1 MDKPGMN
8 QVDRRAVFSVNLTTL
23 ASFTLTIVAL
33 LALTASVTQRAQAQT
48 YTVIHNFTGTLQ
60 DGAHPYNGLTIKGTT
75 LYGTTANG
83 GASFGTVYQ
92 LTPQSSGWVFN
103 LLYSFQGG
111 NDGAYPTAR
120 VVPGPN
126 GTLYGTTIEGGP
138 GYGVVF
144 NLTPPA
150 NLICGTTRCPWTETP
165 LYQFSG
171 GTDGY
176 GPTSGDLVFDRA
188 GDIYGMTEFG
198 GSTAHGNVYELTPSG
213 GSWTASVLYS
223 FGGGQDG
230 EFPYGG
236 VIFDQAGNLDGTTRQ
251 GGGTGCLS
259 SVGCGTVFQ
268 LVSSGSSWTEN
279 ILYRFQGG
287 TDGGFPESGVIL
299 DASGNMYGTT
309 SIYGNVACN
318 SGFGCGAVYELA
330 LSGGNWTFST
340 LYDFAT
346 GGGGPVAP
354 LIMDSEGNLYGTTLL
369 DGANRFGNVF
379 KLSPAQNGW
388 TYTDL
393 YDFTGGS
400 DGGEPMSNI
409 VFDAQGN
416 LYGTTYEGGTN
427 NLGVVFEITP

>member
-1 MDKPGMN
+1 MDQAETN
-8 QVDRRAVFSVNLTTL
+8 RVDSCILSPATLTTE
-23 ASFTLTIVAL
+23 ASATLTFVIL
-33 LALTASVTQRAQAQT
+33 LALTVMFTQAARAQT
-48 YTVIHNFTGTLQ
+48 YTVIHNFTGGPQ
-60 DGAHPYNGLTIKGTT
+60 DGSHPYNGLTIRGAT

-83 GASFGTVYQ
+83 AASYGTVYQ
-92 LTPQSSGWVFN
+92 LTHPSSGWVFN
-103 LLYSFQGG
+103 LLYAFQGG

-144 NLTPPA
+144 NLKPPA
-150 NLICGTTRCPWTETP
+150 NAICNTAPCSWTETP

-171 GTDGY
+171 GIDGY
-176 GPTSGDLVFDRA
+176 GPTSGDLVFDQA
-188 GDIYGMTEFG
+188 GDIYGVTEFG
-198 GSTAHGNVYELTPSG
+198 GSSAHGNVYELTSSG
-213 GSWTASVLYS
+213 GTWTANVLYS

-230 EFPYGG
+230 EFPYSG
-236 VIFDQAGNLDGTTRQ
+236 VLFDQSGNLDGTTRQ

-259 SVGCGTVFQ
+259 GVGCGTVFQ
-268 LVSSGSSWTEN
+268 LVPSDSGWTESQ
-279 ILYRFQGG
+279 LYKFQGG
-287 TDGGFPESGVIL
+287 SDGGFPESGVIL
-299 DASGNMYGTT
+299 DSSGNIYGAT
-309 SIYGNVACN
+309 SIYGDLTCN
-318 SGFGCGAVYELA
+318 SGFGCGAVYELMS
-330 LSGGNWTFST
+330 SGGTWTFST

-354 LIMDSEGNLYGTTLL
+354 LTMDAAGNLYGTTLL

-379 KLSPAQNGW
+379 KLSPTQNGW
-388 TYTDL
+388 IYTDL

-416 LYGTTYEGGTN
+416 LYGTTYQGGSN
-427 NLGVVFEITP
+427 NLGVVFEITL

>member
-1 MDKPGMN
+1 MDRAQIK
-8 QVDRRAVFSVNLTTL
+8 QVDSRFVSSATLATSVSTTL
-23 ASFTLTIVAL
+23 IIV
-33 LALTASVTQRAQAQT
+33 LALIAGFTQPAWAQT
-48 YTVIHNFTGTLQ
+48 YTVIHNFTGGQQ
-60 DGAHPYNGLTIKGTT
+60 DGSHPYNGFTIRGGT

-92 LTPQSSGWVFN
+92 LTHQSSGWAFK
-103 LLYSFQGG
+103 LLYVFQGED
-111 NDGAYPTAR
+111 DGAYPTAR

-126 GTLYGTTIEGGP
+126 GTLYGTTIEGGGP

-144 NLTPPA
+144 NLKPPTNTVCSTA
-150 NLICGTTRCPWTETP
+150 TCRWTETP

-176 GPTSGDLVFDRA
+176 GPTAGDLVFDQA
-188 GDIYGMTEFG
+188 GNIYGVTEFG
-198 GSTAHGNVYELTPSG
+198 GTTAHGNVYELTYSG
-213 GSWTASVLYS
+213 GNWTDNVLYS

-230 EFPYGG
+230 EFPYSG
-236 VIFDQAGNLDGTTRQ
+236 VIFDHSGNLDGTTRQ

-268 LVSSGSSWTEN
+268 LVPSDSGWTESQ
-279 ILYRFQGG
+279 LYKFQGG
-287 TDGGFPESGVIL
+287 SDGGFPESGVIM
-299 DASGNMYGTT
+299 DSSGNLYGAT
-309 SIYGNVACN
+309 SIYGNLSCN
-318 SGFGCGAVYELA
+318 SGFGCGAVYELIA
-330 LSGGNWTFST
+330 SGGSWTFST
-340 LYDFAT
+340 LYDFAS

-354 LIMDSEGNLYGTTLL
+354 LTMDAAGNLYGTTLL

-379 KLSPAQNGW
+379 KLSPTQNGW

-393 YDFTGGS
+393 YDFTGGT

-416 LYGTTYEGGTN
+416 LYGTTYEGGAD